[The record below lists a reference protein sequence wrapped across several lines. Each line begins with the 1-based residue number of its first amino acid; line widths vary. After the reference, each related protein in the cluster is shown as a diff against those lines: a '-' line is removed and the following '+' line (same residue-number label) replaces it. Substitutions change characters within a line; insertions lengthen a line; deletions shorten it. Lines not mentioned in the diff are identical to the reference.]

1 MKLRSFRRFRGDRT
15 ATTAVEFAI
24 LALPLLMLV
33 FGILEF
39 GRALWVREALQMTAV
54 QAARCMGILSTSCSS
69 SGSYSVDNTR
79 SYIENLA
86 AQWGVTL
93 TTSNLTTVTR
103 NSSNSWCQVSGTGL
117 SEVTISYTF
126 QSPLGSLISALAS
139 GLSLSGHAC
148 YPNDS

>member
-1 MKLRSFRRFRGDRT
+1 MFRRLRCNRR
-15 ATTAVEFAI
+15 AATAVEFAI

-33 FGILEF
+33 FGTLEF

-54 QAARCMGILSTSCSS
+54 QAARCMGILSSSCASSGAYSS
-69 SGSYSVDNTR
+69 SNTTT
-79 SYIENLA
+79 YIENLA

-93 TTSNLTTVTR
+93 TGANLTTLTR
-103 NSSNSWCQVSGTGL
+103 NSSNSWCQVTGTSL

-126 QSPLGSLISALAS
+126 QSPLAGLLSALAS

>member
-1 MKLRSFRRFRGDRT
+1 MFRRHRCNRR
-15 ATTAVEFAI
+15 AATAVEFAI

-33 FGILEF
+33 FGTLEF

-54 QAARCMGILSTSCSS
+54 QAARCMGILSSSCASSGAYSS
-69 SGSYSVDNTR
+69 SNTTT
-79 SYIENLA
+79 YIENLA

-93 TTSNLTTVTR
+93 TGANLTTLTR
-103 NSSNSWCQVSGTGL
+103 NSSNSWCQVTGTSL

-126 QSPLGSLISALAS
+126 QSPLAGLISALAS